1 MNCPYCSNP
10 VPPGVN
16 NCPSCGAAVSQPQ
29 QAAPAQPFP
38 QNMQR
43 PIPSVQKSVGTAQI
57 LACLIPGLGQI
68 YNGQV
73 VKGIVIILANIIL
86 ASATFGISGIVIL
99 ILAVIDAGNIAKKL
113 NEGRTVG
120 EWEFF

>member
-1 MNCPYCSNP
+1 
-10 VPPGVN
+10 
-16 NCPSCGAAVSQPQ
+16 
-29 QAAPAQPFP
+29 
-38 QNMQR
+38 MQR